1 MPDLISLWRFGL
13 RLGNCGLEMLKEPGT
28 TAQAT
33 AEFLPWWCSAFLI
46 DLKHE
51 SSCTT

>member
-13 RLGNCGLEMLKEPGT
+13 RLGTLWLRGILKEPGT

-33 AEFLPWWCSAFLI
+33 AEFLP
-46 DLKHE
+46 
-51 SSCTT
+51 